1 MPINLLM
8 SSSSFS
14 ASLEEFRKQ
23 EKTKARCNYSGGF
36 KYHEQLKKS
45 VQVQPFE
52 QPEDNPMSEGEI
64 LKLMGVSRPEKQ
76 IEILPNRD
84 TLPGN
89 KTELID
95 QLIGNI

>member
-1 MPINLLM
+1 
-8 SSSSFS
+8 
-14 ASLEEFRKQ
+14 
-23 EKTKARCNYSGGF
+23 
-36 KYHEQLKKS
+36 
-45 VQVQPFE
+45 
-52 QPEDNPMSEGEI
+52 MSEGEI